1 MHNVWLIA
9 RREYLERVTTK
20 AFIVSTVLIPVLM
33 GGFVFGGS
41 FFDKKSR
48 ASHTHIAIVSTDTQ
62 LGLDLQRE
70 LESTRSTADTTTTP
84 DPFEPKSST
93 TKETPNMKVEADLIS
108 PPGPDTRGILDEE
121 LDSKSLDGYLWIAPA
136 AISSYGVSGEKAAEK
151 DRQTDHLAFTY
162 TPASSNSSSTATR
175 NAVNAAVRT
184 VLLREQL
191 AHHGLV
197 ADEVASLTQPVA
209 VKQGKHKA
217 VSSTSVAYVL
227 FFLMYMVVM
236 LYGMNVARS
245 IIEEKTSRV
254 FEVLLATIRPEE
266 MMAGKIL
273 GVGSVGLTQVAVW
286 MLAALLLSATSIAS
300 SIAGGET
307 SLNVT
312 APQIIFFILYFVF
325 GFVLYSSMAA
335 ALGAMTNSEQE
346 LQQLNMFLVMPL
358 AFCMLM
364 LPVIT
369 NDSNSFWARVV
380 SLIPFCSPLLMNFRV
395 SLHMPQPWEIALSF
409 VLMSLTI
416 YAVLWIASRIYRVGV
431 LMYGKRPTLPE
442 LLRWLKYS

>member
-1 MHNVWLIA
+1 
-9 RREYLERVTTK
+9 
-20 AFIVSTVLIPVLM
+20 
-33 GGFVFGGS
+33 
-41 FFDKKSR
+41 
-48 ASHTHIAIVSTDTQ
+48 
-62 LGLDLQRE
+62 
-70 LESTRSTADTTTTP
+70 
-84 DPFEPKSST
+84 
-93 TKETPNMKVEADLIS
+93 
-108 PPGPDTRGILDEE
+108 
-121 LDSKSLDGYLWIAPA
+121 
-136 AISSYGVSGEKAAEK
+136 
-151 DRQTDHLAFTY
+151 
-162 TPASSNSSSTATR
+162 
-175 NAVNAAVRT
+175 
-184 VLLREQL
+184 
-191 AHHGLV
+191 
-197 ADEVASLTQPVA
+197 
-209 VKQGKHKA
+209 
-217 VSSTSVAYVL
+217 
-227 FFLMYMVVM
+227 
-236 LYGMNVARS
+236 MNVARS

-300 SIAGGET
+300 SIAGGEA

-312 APQIIFFILYFVF
+312 APQIIFFILYFIF

-364 LPVIT
+364 LPVVT
-369 NDSNSFWARVV
+369 NDSNSFWSRVV
-380 SLIPFCSPLLMNFRV
+380 SLIPFCSPLLMNFRI

-416 YAVLWIASRIYRVGV
+416 YAVLWVASRIYRVGV